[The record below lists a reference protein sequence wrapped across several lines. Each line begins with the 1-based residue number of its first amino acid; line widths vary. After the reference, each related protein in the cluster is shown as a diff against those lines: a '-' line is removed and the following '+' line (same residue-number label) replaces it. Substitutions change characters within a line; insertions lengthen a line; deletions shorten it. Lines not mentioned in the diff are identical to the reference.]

1 MKIAKNIDNEIR
13 ELLQLDRVAG
23 FRMLFD
29 VYYTPLCLYAV
40 QLTDDFDA
48 SEDIVQSFFV
58 DFWERNTE
66 KRIEGRFSH
75 YMFSAIRNNTL
86 QYIKKKGMM
95 VSVSIDDP
103 IISDKLLD
111 EMINYNANQEE
122 LLQREK
128 DLHDALKSLSD
139 NELKAVEQV
148 IVEEKTYKQSA
159 EEMGISLNTFKTYLS
174 RAMKKFRS
182 SGISALTFFI

>member
-13 ELLQLDRVAG
+13 ELLQLDRAAG

-29 VYYTPLCLYAV
+29 AYYTPLCLHAV

-182 SGISALTFFI
+182 SGVSALTFFI